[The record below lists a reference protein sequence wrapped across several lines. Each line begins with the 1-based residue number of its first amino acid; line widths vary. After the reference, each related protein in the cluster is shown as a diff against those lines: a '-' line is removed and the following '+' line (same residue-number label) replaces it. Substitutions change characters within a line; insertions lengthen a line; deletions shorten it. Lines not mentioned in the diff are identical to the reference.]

1 MDTLPGKSEIL
12 YALQE
17 PPLGS
22 GQEATVF
29 RFLTNPDYSIRIK
42 NGHVQE
48 IKDIFNDLIHVKDP
62 RMSEDIFT
70 RQEDI
75 FEGRNFAQT
84 VAYYKDIA
92 TINRF
97 SPGFSI
103 EVEKPGR
110 PPLEEEESLT
120 KSKLFSKMILSLPD
134 KAFDKAFDDLKF
146 LSSKKFCIDV
156 GGGFFCNTGNI
167 LCSPKDHCIKFIDL
181 QPFIT
186 QRPGIPKDHTK
197 GFNSPLFLLKGLIPG
212 SFKNKDLHK
221 SDPELNKFR
230 QKIIEKVVSAAERKH
245 VSDIGSYLGHNK
257 ETIEKIWRVQM
268 KQIDMPDDFADNIT
282 NRVMAIKDRNKYLKK
297 QNNIAPYIRVSGMEY

>member
-1 MDTLPGKSEIL
+1 MEKLPGKSEIL
-12 YALQE
+12 YALEE

-22 GQEATVF
+22 GQEATVY

-42 NGHVQE
+42 NGYTQE
-48 IKDIFNDLIHVKDP
+48 IKDVFNELINHKDP
-62 RMSEDIFT
+62 RMSDDIFT

-110 PPLEEEESLT
+110 PPLHEEEALT

-134 KAFDKAFDDLKF
+134 KAFDQAFDDLKF
-146 LSSKKFCIDV
+146 LSSKKFTIDV
-156 GGGFFCNTGNI
+156 GGGFFCNTGNV
-167 LCSPKDHCIKFIDL
+167 LCSPKDHSIRFIDL

-186 QRPGIPKDHTK
+186 QRPGVPKDHTK
-197 GFNSPLFLLKGLIPG
+197 GFNSPLFLLKGLMPG

-221 SDPELNKFR
+221 SEPELNTFR
-230 QKIIEKVVSAAERKH
+230 QQIIEKVVSAAERKH
-245 VSDIGSYLGHNK
+245 VSDFGSYIGNNK
-257 ETIEKIWRVQM
+257 DIISNIWRVQL
-268 KQIDMPDDFADNIT
+268 KQLDMPADFIENIT
-282 NRVMAIKDRNKYLKK
+282 ERVTSIKDRNKYLKRDNK
-297 QNNIAPYIRVSGMEY
+297 IAPYIRVSGMEY